1 MSANPAIQRNDIFVL
16 NLKSK
21 ENLSFMF
28 YLLLCFDIIYL
39 ILIGFIFLR
48 FLDIDYIRYSRVKKR
63 ETRMHIKYQTY
74 IYVYFF
80 HQLWNN
86 NRCCMKTTTSTQSY
100 TFLRLPN
107 FVQILNYQAP
117 PQTFHL
123 LPINIWNLKVKIL
136 ERYLSK
142 FILKT
147 MRNKNFKI

>member
-1 MSANPAIQRNDIFVL
+1 
-16 NLKSK
+16 
-21 ENLSFMF
+21 MF
-28 YLLLCFDIIYL
+28 WHHI
-39 ILIGFIFLR
+39 ILIGFILLR

-74 IYVYFF
+74 IYVYFS
-80 HQLWNN
+80 HQLWN

-142 FILKT
+142 FILKKPWEI
-147 MRNKNFKI
+147 RISKFSPGDLIAFNSDVSK